1 MEQSE
6 NKNNLPLLQKIFQEY
21 NDGFFDISLSL
32 SLFSLYLKM
41 KRGNDNVVQQF
52 EIGFCRDRAYKL
64 KNLDDIIAEIKNEKN
79 EKWFIFKDA
88 FEVLRHNFQDCQEH
102 SKSSEEIGVVCLKI
116 DAELKNIFGKY
127 NASLQPET
135 QVAVQLNFDDF
146 EKEFDFRLTPT
157 SGIRMLNNNPY
168 EFFLRKVLN
177 ISSLNEWENAI
188 ESKLYG
194 TLIHKIMENFAKVC
208 RHEWITMDK
217 INSVLFKKSCDY
229 VLQTFGIKIDDFL
242 NFKIERVGDIA
253 VKLEKNAFAKN
264 RFVEV
269 EKRVSYVLNG
279 IKIEAIIDRLEI
291 DKIGKK
297 MYIYDFKTGAPPTSA
312 EEISGLK
319 TQLLIIAF
327 ILSKL
332 EEYKN
337 FSVEKMSYVD
347 LSGKEIK
354 RNSFVDTDEIVR
366 IEAKLTSLIERYFAI
381 TNGKILPVNEKM
393 YFIRSSFSGLY
404 ESDKEILRFARSA
417 FA

>member
-1 MEQSE
+1 MEKSE
-6 NKNNLPLLQKIFQEY
+6 NKNNLLLLQKMLQEY

-32 SLFSLYLKM
+32 SLFSLYSKLEC
-41 KRGNDNVVQQF
+41 GNDSLVQQF
-52 EIGFCRDRAYKL
+52 EISFCRDRAYKL
-64 KNLDDIIAEIKNEKN
+64 KNLDDIIADIENEAN

-88 FEVLRHNFQDCQEH
+88 FAVLRHNFQDCQEN

-116 DAELKNIFGKY
+116 DTELKNIFGKY

-177 ISSLNEWENAI
+177 ISSLNEWEDAI

-208 RHEWITMDK
+208 RREWITTDK
-217 INSVLFKKSCDY
+217 INGDLFQKSCDY
-229 VLQTFGIKIDDFL
+229 VLRSFGIKVDDFL
-242 NFKIERVGDIA
+242 GFKISRIGDIA
-253 VKLEKNAFAKN
+253 VKLEKNACAKN
-264 RFVEV
+264 RVVEV
-269 EKRVSYVLNG
+269 EKRVCCILSG

-291 DKIGKK
+291 DRIGKK
-297 MYIYDFKTGAPPTSA
+297 IYIYDFKTGTLPSNT
-312 EEISGLK
+312 EERNGVK

-337 FSVEKMSYVD
+337 FSVEKMSYID
-347 LSGKEIK
+347 LSGKEIVK
-354 RNSFVDTDEIVR
+354 HSLIDIDKIPE
-366 IEAKLTSLIERYFAI
+366 IEAELCALIKRYFMI
-381 TNGKILPVNEKM
+381 VDGKVLPVSKNM
-393 YFIRSSFSGLY
+393 FFVSNSLSGLY
-404 ESDKEILRFARSA
+404 ENDKELSRFARCA